1 MKFAFLEQL
10 PQSPATAHEPIVPID
25 GTHLLWKE
33 KKMLHFCGQDT
44 LGLSQQNDLKK
55 NAMKY
60 LLQFGIGTTIFNHP
74 RECLPCQQQLQDR
87 LAGMLGMTQTF
98 FLPSRFTGLSIL
110 ISRLTQPNS
119 LVFVD
124 EGCHPLLLEIIDSKK
139 TQVVRFNHNDPVHL
153 EELLKTTAHLD
164 PFSKVIFTESLFAS
178 SGDIAALE
186 EIILIAQNSQSILIV
201 DDSLGFGMKGDDGLG
216 LAAQRGGIDCI
227 IASFAQSC
235 GIPAAFIACNKE
247 LSDYLMGAYPYWQE
261 HPVSIPTL
269 GTIDAALEWIPQ
281 MEGERRQLE
290 HRCHWLLL
298 QLNKLGFPVHRS
310 HGHVI
315 TLSYQEEEEA
325 ASIWQSLIEREIL
338 CEMISEPSSG
348 AVRCKLRFTVNVLHT
363 PEDLNR
369 LYQALQICVKDAA
382 QTIAVQHP

>member
-1 MKFAFLEQL
+1 MKFAFLEQI
-10 PQSPATAHEPIVPID
+10 PHSPSTAHEPIVPID

-33 KKMLHFCGQDT
+33 KKMLHFCAQDT

-60 LLQFGIGTTIFNHP
+60 LLQFGIGTSTYNHP
-74 RECLPCQQQLQDR
+74 KECLPCQQQLQDR
-87 LAGMLGMTQTF
+87 LAGMLGMAQTF
-98 FLPSRFTGLSIL
+98 FLPSRFTALTIL

-139 TQVVRFNHNDPVHL
+139 TQVVRYKHNDPVHL
-153 EELLKTTAHLD
+153 EELLKTTAHLQ
-164 PFSKVIFTESLFAS
+164 PFSKVIFTESLFAM

-186 EIILIAQNSQSILIV
+186 EIILLAKETQSLLIV
-201 DDSLGFGMKGDDGLG
+201 DDSLSFGMKGDEGLG
-216 LAAQRGGIDCI
+216 LAAQRSGIDCI
-227 IASFAQSC
+227 VASLVEPC
-235 GIPAAFIACNKE
+235 GIPAAFIACNKQ
-247 LSDYLMGAYPYWQE
+247 LGDYLMSAYPFWQE

-315 TLSYQEEEEA
+315 TLNYQEEEEA
-325 ASIWQSLIEREIL
+325 ASLWQSLTEREIL
-338 CEMISEPSSG
+338 CDILSERTSG
-348 AVRCKLRFTVNVLHT
+348 ASCYKLRITVNILHT
-363 PEDLNR
+363 PDDLNR
-369 LYQALQICVKDAA
+369 LYQALQIGVKDAVP
-382 QTIAVQHP
+382 TIAAQHP